1 MTMNMKIFLLWTF
14 VALLTFSGAAGQ
26 ENEIPRLKEQIIE
39 LQNNGDLGFQNF
51 ILCSSIYTFASYV
64 PLSEPVIEK
73 TGSLLLYY
81 EPLNIYTK
89 KEDGIY
95 EIWYTQ
101 DMVLLNNE
109 ETVIQEWT
117 DILEFHHRTNK
128 PVMDVFAQN
137 SIDFDG
143 SIPPGKY
150 KFKAVLKD
158 KLRRESVTKIIDF
171 EIR

>member
-1 MTMNMKIFLLWTF
+1 MKKYFLWTF
-14 VALLTFSGAAGQ
+14 IVLMTFSGAVGQ
-26 ENEIPRLKEQIIE
+26 GQDVLKLKEQIIE
-39 LQNNGDLGFQNF
+39 LQNNGNLGFQTF
-51 ILCSSIYTFASYV
+51 LLCSSIFTFASYV
-64 PLSEPVIEK
+64 PLSEPIIGR
-73 TGSLLLYY
+73 TGTLLVYY
-81 EPLNIYTK
+81 EPLNIFTK

-101 DMVLLNNE
+101 DMILLNQD
-109 ETVIQEWT
+109 ETVISEWP
-117 DILEFHHRTNK
+117 DILEFHHRTNT

-137 SIDFDG
+137 SLDFDG

-158 KLRRESVTKIIDF
+158 KLRGESVSKIINF